1 MLEQYFD
8 RLLHDDRSPMHPDD
22 GRCAADGRRRRHSGF
37 DIDVRLPRRK
47 LGLPLALSAL
57 ALAVGCGE
65 YEPKVPPGLRIN
77 EVVSQNEGVW
87 LDEQGE
93 TDDYIEL
100 YNTSSDAVSLS
111 DYTLVDD
118 GGERQL
124 PELTVGPHARL
135 LLWADGTPEQGTL
148 HLEMKVSSLGE
159 TLRLVRKDGAV
170 MDKVN
175 VPALAEHQAFARMPD
190 GVGHF
195 KTCGWAT
202 PGRKNGD
209 ACGPQDI
216 DVPVDDIVFAP
227 YSWQGAWPPV
237 SLPLTVSEARLA
249 PDPFVEVTNS
259 SNETVSL
266 DGYEL
271 WIAPHAV
278 GNVWPTAAEGMVV
291 ALPSAELASGERVS
305 IDLSADLVAPILEN
319 PRTEGVFTLA
329 DSTGAVVDRLDF
341 SSWPE
346 GAALAR
352 FPEPD
357 GSFVLCSNATPGAP
371 NDTCDELAE
380 RDVGDHE
387 RRLLTPGDF
396 HALAKGRGG
405 VGIESVEFVIDMTSG
420 DVVSFL
426 NSEDWDLHYTFIREV
441 IDKKPHLDR
450 CDPAQHLEYNQGWY
464 EFSQK
469 EYFQVEGRRYLLGTL
484 VRHAGSEYSTV
495 EFAAGDTISP
505 DQMRQAFFTVLKN
518 VNDPK
523 VWLIRPTEPDQIN
536 RLRLIEGSVPA
547 IGPNAPF
554 RDVTFQPLAPGEA
567 YGTLKFVRADE
578 LRTTPL
584 GPRDIVVTDQVPNDI
599 PLIGALVTEAFQT
612 PLAHVNILS
621 RGRGTPNMALRD
633 ARSDPRI
640 EPYFGELVHLVVD
653 GTDFSIEAA
662 DDQKALA
669 FWESRK
675 PEGIQSPRLD
685 KSLRGVVALEER
697 GLADIPAI
705 GGKAAQVAELLRVPL
720 CAGPVSVPKRPF
732 AIPMVHSVE
741 HFEKS
746 GARALLDELV
756 EDPKF
761 LADPRVRERGLERVR
776 NLITTHPMDRSLL
789 RSVQHA
795 IGERWVNEAL
805 RFRSS
810 SNTEDLPGFSGA
822 GLYTSEGVDVE
833 DIDTGVEDAI
843 RTVWASLW
851 LQRGFD
857 ERDYYGVDQ
866 HAVAMAVLVHPA
878 YRSERVNGVAVS
890 RDALEP
896 TRGDR
901 YYINAQLGEALVTNP
916 APGIESDEITF
927 DPFRQPFAMYHSR
940 STFSPDE
947 PVMTQSEL
955 AFLACNLAALNQYFR
970 PRLDPAQENPWFA
983 VDIEFKLMGPQRELV
998 IKQSRSYSFGEE
1010 TPTSWCDF

>member
-1 MLEQYFD
+1 
-8 RLLHDDRSPMHPDD
+8 MHRDD
-22 GRCAADGRRRRHSGF
+22 GRRPAAAGRRRHRNSGF
-37 DIDVRLPRRK
+37 DNDVHVLRRQ
-47 LGLPLALSAL
+47 LGLSLPVAAISL
-57 ALAVGCGE
+57 ALATGCGE
-65 YEPKVPPGLRIN
+65 YEPKAPPGLRIN

-118 GGERQL
+118 GGERTL
-124 PELTVGPHARL
+124 PDLTVGPHGRL
-135 LLWADGTPEQGTL
+135 LLWADGTPEQGVL

-159 TLRLVRKDGAV
+159 TLRLVRSDGAV
-170 MDKVN
+170 TDKVN
-175 VPALAEHQAFARMPD
+175 VPALAEHQAYARMPD
-190 GVGHF
+190 GIGHF
-195 KTCGWAT
+195 KACGWAT
-202 PGRKNGD
+202 PGRKNGET
-209 ACGPQDI
+209 CGPEDV

-227 YSWQGAWPPV
+227 YSWQGAWPPA
-237 SLPLTVSEARLA
+237 SLPLTMSEARLD
-249 PDPFVEVTNS
+249 PDAFVEITNS
-259 SNETVSL
+259 SNTTVSL

-271 WIAPHAV
+271 WVAPHAV
-278 GNVWPTAAEGMVV
+278 GNPWPVASEGVV
-291 ALPSAELASGERVS
+291 LALPSTELASGERTS
-305 IDLSADLVAPILEN
+305 IELSADILAPILEN

-329 DSTGAVVDRLDF
+329 DGAGAVVDRMDF
-341 SSWPE
+341 SSFPA

-357 GSFVLCSNATPGAP
+357 GSFVLCGTATPGAP
-371 NDTCDELAE
+371 NDECDELEARE
-380 RDVGDHE
+380 VSDHE
-387 RRLLTPGDF
+387 RRLLTAADF
-396 HALAKGRGG
+396 HQLARGRGG
-405 VGIESVEFVIDMTSG
+405 VGIESVEFVIDMVSG
-420 DVVSFL
+420 DVVAFL
-426 NSEDWDLHYTFIREV
+426 NSEDWDLHYTFVREV
-441 IDKKPHLDR
+441 IQKKPHLDR
-450 CDPAQHLEYNQGWY
+450 CDPAQRLEYNQGWF
-464 EFSQK
+464 EFSNT
-469 EYFQVEGRRYLLGTL
+469 EYFQVEGRRYLMGTL

-505 DQMRQAFFTVLKN
+505 EQMQKAFFTVLKN

-523 VWLIRPTEPDQIN
+523 IWMIRPTEPDQIN

-547 IGPNAPF
+547 VGPNAPF
-554 RDVTFQPLAPGEA
+554 RDVTFQPLTPGEA

-599 PLIGALVTEAFQT
+599 PLIGGLVTEAFQT

-621 RGRGTPNMALRD
+621 RGRGTPNMALRN
-633 ARSDPRI
+633 ARTDPRL
-640 EPYFGELVHLVVD
+640 EPYFDELVHLVVD
-653 GTDFSIEAA
+653 GTDFSVESA
-662 DDQKALA
+662 DPEKALA
-669 FWESRK
+669 FWDDRK
-675 PEGIQSPRLD
+675 PEGTQSPRLD
-685 KSLRGVVALEER
+685 AETRGVVALEER
-697 GLADIPAI
+697 GLGDIPTI
-705 GGKAAQVAELLRVPL
+705 GGKAAQVAELLRVPF
-720 CAGPVSVPKRPF
+720 CVGPISVPKRPF

-746 GARALLDELV
+746 GARALLDNLV
-756 EDPKF
+756 KDPKF
-761 LADPRVRERGLERVR
+761 LADPLVRERGLERVR
-776 NLITTHPMDRSLL
+776 NLITTHPMDSSLL

-795 IGERWVNEAL
+795 IGERWVNQAL

-822 GLYTSEGVDVE
+822 GLYSSEGVDVE
-833 DIDTGVEDAI
+833 DLDTGVEDAI

-851 LQRGFD
+851 LRRGFD

-916 APGIESDEITF
+916 APGIDSDEITF
-927 DPFRQPFAMYHSR
+927 DPFRPPYAMYHSR
-940 STFSPDE
+940 STFTPDE
-947 PVMTQSEL
+947 PVMTQTEL

-983 VDIEFKLMGPQRELV
+983 VDIEFKLMGPERELV
-998 IKQSRSYSFGEE
+998 IKQSRSYSFGQE